1 MLTQERRQRILDLVL
16 HKGSSSVTELSR
28 EFDTSESTIRRDLV
42 ALSNLGKLNKVHGG
56 ATVLSQEFV
65 NNEDNNEEKFLK
77 NIDEKTLIAKYC
89 AEQINDDD
97 FVFLDA
103 GTTTYLMI
111 DYLKGSKAT
120 FVTNGISHCKKLA
133 QVGCKA
139 FIVGGEVKATTDA
152 IIGLAAAKNLQKYN
166 FSKAFIGTNGVSE
179 KQGCTTPDTDEAM
192 LKAVAVEKSF
202 VTYVLAD
209 SSKFGKVSAVTFVPI
224 DEVCIVCDK
233 CEDEAIKERTV
244 IKEVV

>member
-1 MLTQERRQRILDLVL
+1 M
-16 HKGSSSVTELSR
+16 
-28 EFDTSESTIRRDLV
+28 V

-111 DYLKGSKAT
+111 DYLEGSKAT
-120 FVTNGISHCKKLA
+120 FVTNGISHCK
-133 QVGCKA
+133 
-139 FIVGGEVKATTDA
+139 
-152 IIGLAAAKNLQKYN
+152 
-166 FSKAFIGTNGVSE
+166 
-179 KQGCTTPDTDEAM
+179 
-192 LKAVAVEKSF
+192 
-202 VTYVLAD
+202 
-209 SSKFGKVSAVTFVPI
+209 
-224 DEVCIVCDK
+224 
-233 CEDEAIKERTV
+233 
-244 IKEVV
+244 

>member
-16 HKGSSSVTELSR
+16 HKGSASVTELSR

-152 IIGLAAAKNLQKYN
+152 IIGLAAAKNLQKYTISN
-166 FSKAFIGTNGVSE
+166 QRKTRLHNSR
-179 KQGCTTPDTDEAM
+179 
-192 LKAVAVEKSF
+192 
-202 VTYVLAD
+202 Y
-209 SSKFGKVSAVTFVPI
+209 
-224 DEVCIVCDK
+224 
-233 CEDEAIKERTV
+233 R
-244 IKEVV
+244 